1 MSRPADNLPPT
12 ARAIALL
19 VSSTPAV
26 QDAQPGVLH
35 QLLEFSHR
43 YTTQVLT
50 DASVYAEHAGRGGKV
65 EIDDVVLAVQAR
77 VGWEFGGRVPKEVR
91 MAQLLNK
98 FEDAQLCSQQYVLSL
113 ATQVNATPLPAV
125 PEVFGV
131 RLPQTSDCL
140 TSIDFDLVPN
150 KPPQSVPIYDEEVE
164 EIEESDSSE
173 EEDEDEDE
181 EMEPAPIPK
190 PLGAPSAPVKHP
202 AVDQIMREEAP
213 FPISAIATPSDI
225 EMLGTPGAAA
235 GGHNTDE
242 GSEAGEEEEGL
253 FAGGDDEEEE
263 SDGMEEIQPTEATNG
278 VKRKLVEEDD
288 YD

>member
-43 YTTQVLT
+43 YTTQVLS

-77 VGWEFGGRVPKEVR
+77 VGWEFGGRVPKE
-91 MAQLLNK
+91 
-98 FEDAQLCSQQYVLSL
+98 YILSL

-140 TSIDFDLVPN
+140 AAIDFDLVPN
-150 KPPQSVPIYDEEVE
+150 KPPQSVPIYDEEIE
-164 EIEESDSSE
+164 EIEESESSE
-173 EEDEDEDE
+173 EEEEEDEDE
-181 EMEPAPIPK
+181 EMEAASIPK
-190 PLGAPSAPVKHP
+190 PSAVPGAPVKHP
-202 AVDQIMREEAP
+202 ALDQIMREEAP
-213 FPISAIATPSDI
+213 FPISAIATPSEI

-235 GGHNTDE
+235 GAGHNIDE
-242 GSEAGEEEEGL
+242 GSDAGEEEEGL

-263 SDGMEEIQPTEATNG
+263 SDGMEEVQPTEAING

>member
-1 MSRPADNLPPT
+1 MSRPAADSLPPT

-19 VSSTPAV
+19 VSSTPSV

-50 DASVYAEHAGRGGKV
+50 DASVYAEHGGRAGKV

-77 VGWEFGGRVPKEVR
+77 VGWEFGGRVPKEVCF
-91 MAQLLNK
+91 AILV
-98 FEDAQLCSQQYVLSL
+98 FSS
-113 ATQVNATPLPAV
+113 TQVNATPLPAV

-131 RLPQTSDCL
+131 RLPQASDCL
-140 TSIDFDLVPN
+140 TAIDFDLVPN
-150 KPPQSVPIYDEEVE
+150 KPPPGVKIYDEEIE
-164 EIEESDSSE
+164 EIEESESE
-173 EEDEDEDE
+173 EEEEDDE

-190 PLGAPSAPVKHP
+190 PSGPLTNMV
-202 AVDQIMREEAP
+202 VDHIMREEAP

-225 EMLGTPGAAA
+225 DMLGTPGGAIQAM
-235 GGHNTDE
+235 DE
-242 GSEAGEEEEGL
+242 GSDAAEEEDGL

-263 SDGMEEIQPTEATNG
+263 SDGMEEVQTTAATNG

>member
-19 VSSTPAV
+19 VSATPAV
-26 QDAQPGVLH
+26 QDVQPGVLH

-50 DASVYAEHAGRGGKV
+50 DASVYAEHGGRAGKV

-77 VGWEFGGRVPKEVR
+77 VGWEFGGRVPKE
-91 MAQLLNK
+91 
-98 FEDAQLCSQQYVLSL
+98 YILSL
-113 ATQVNATPLPAV
+113 ASQVNAQPLPAV

-131 RLPQTSDCL
+131 RLPQPTECL

-150 KPPQSVPIYDEEVE
+150 KPPPGVKLYDEEIE
-164 EIEESDSSE
+164 EIEESESE
-173 EEDEDEDE
+173 EEEEEEE
-181 EMEPAPIPK
+181 EMEPALIPK
-190 PLGAPSAPVKHP
+190 PSAGQAPAMPM
-202 AVDQIMREEAP
+202 AVDQVMREEAP

-225 EMLGTPGAAA
+225 DMIGTPA
-235 GGHNTDE
+235 GGGVQGVDE
-242 GSEAGEEEEGL
+242 GSEAAEEEDGL

-263 SDGMEEIQPTEATNG
+263 SDGMEEVQTTGATNG

>member
-1 MSRPADNLPPT
+1 MSRLADNLPST
-12 ARAIALL
+12 ARSIALL

-43 YTTQVLT
+43 YTTQVLS
-50 DASVYAEHAGRGGKV
+50 DANVYAEHAGRSGKV

-77 VGWEFGGRVPKEVR
+77 VGWEFGGRVPKE
-91 MAQLLNK
+91 
-98 FEDAQLCSQQYVLSL
+98 YILSL

-125 PEVFGV
+125 PEIFGV
-131 RLPQTSDCL
+131 RLPQASDCL
-140 TSIDFDLVPN
+140 TAIDFDLVPN
-150 KPPQSVPIYDEEVE
+150 KPPQGVTVYDEEVE
-164 EIEESDSSE
+164 EIEESESE
-173 EEDEDEDE
+173 EDDD

-190 PLGAPSAPVKHP
+190 TPVAPGAIATHP

-225 EMLGTPGAAA
+225 EMLGTPGGIG
-235 GGHNTDE
+235 GGHNIEE
-242 GSEAGEEEEGL
+242 GSDAGEEEDGL

-263 SDGMEEIQPTEATNG
+263 SDGMEEVQTTEATNG

>member
-1 MSRPADNLPPT
+1 MHAAAAMSRQADNLPPT

-50 DASVYAEHAGRGGKV
+50 DASVYAEHAGRAGKV

-77 VGWEFGGRVPKEVR
+77 VGWEFGGRVPKE
-91 MAQLLNK
+91 
-98 FEDAQLCSQQYVLSL
+98 YILSL

-131 RLPQTSDCL
+131 RLPQPTDCL

-150 KPPQSVPIYDEEVE
+150 KPPPGVKLYDEEIE
-164 EIEESDSSE
+164 EIEESESE
-173 EEDEDEDE
+173 EEEEDEDE
-181 EMEPAPIPK
+181 EMELAPIPK
-190 PLGAPSAPVKHP
+190 PPGASGGPVATHV
-202 AVDQIMREEAP
+202 AVDHVMREEAP

-225 EMLGTPGAAA
+225 DMLGTPGGNGA
-235 GGHNTDE
+235 GQGIDE
-242 GSEAGEEEEGL
+242 GSDAAEEEDL
-253 FAGGDDEEEE
+253 FGGGDDDEEE
-263 SDGMEEIQPTEATNG
+263 SDGMEEVQTEATNG